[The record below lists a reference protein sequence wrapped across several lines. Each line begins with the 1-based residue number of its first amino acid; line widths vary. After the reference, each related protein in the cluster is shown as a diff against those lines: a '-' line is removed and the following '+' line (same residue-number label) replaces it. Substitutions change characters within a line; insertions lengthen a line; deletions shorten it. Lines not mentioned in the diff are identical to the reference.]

1 MLSKSSAVILPG
13 ILLLIIWWRRGHWQ
27 RTDWLRLVP
36 LFAMGLAMAS
46 LTVIEQRFQIG
57 RSHNPEATLN
67 LIERI
72 LLAGRSV
79 CFYFSKALWPSDL
92 TFLYPRW
99 DINRYSIRAWVPV
112 LGVIGVAFGLWHLR
126 RFPWARAGLFG
137 LGCFVVALW
146 PVLGFFDLYFFRY
159 SYVADHFQYL
169 ASIVPVVLVTAGF
182 VQIIR
187 WRSVQIILAVIAITI
202 VSGATWRYAHVFQ
215 NLETLWED
223 TVTKNPAAWLA
234 RNNLGVVLT
243 AQDRFTEAAA
253 EYSAALRLKPTFA
266 EAHGN
271 FGNLLARQGKFT
283 EAVEEQLAAIRYDTN
298 FANAYYNLGNVRALQ
313 GHFTDAITAY
323 NAALRICPDFQAA
336 KFNLELAI
344 KKCDADH

>member
-1 MLSKSSAVILPG
+1 
-13 ILLLIIWWRRGHWQ
+13 
-27 RTDWLRLVP
+27 
-36 LFAMGLAMAS
+36 MAS

-112 LGVIGVAFGLWHLR
+112 LGVIGVAGGLWHLR